1 MTEESKN
8 SDMIMMG
15 LAVPEQEGAFEDY
28 YVRLKDR
35 TKSLPTKVFVL
46 AAQEVEFD
54 KVLI

>member
-1 MTEESKN
+1 
-8 SDMIMMG
+8 MIMMG